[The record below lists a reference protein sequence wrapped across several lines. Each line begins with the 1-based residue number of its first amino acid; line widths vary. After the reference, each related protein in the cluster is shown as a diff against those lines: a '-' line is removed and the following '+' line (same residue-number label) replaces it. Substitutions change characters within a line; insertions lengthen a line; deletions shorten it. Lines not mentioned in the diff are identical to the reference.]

1 MRDSIV
7 TVPPI
12 SRIPKSAR
20 MSQTRSQNE
29 PEPADSPP
37 RGFFTQLTQS
47 FGMRITAAGLTFAV
61 VPVCT
66 HTLGTK
72 GFGEYAIAMASMNI
86 LVVVAKLGFDTATL
100 RYVAQYRSQGEAGLL
115 RGFVSTSRRF
125 TLAAS
130 IVIAIGLAGV
140 TMLLQERLLQE
151 RMSEGV
157 FGSLLIAALMLP
169 VVAGIQLREVSL
181 LATGRVM
188 AGQAGGVL
196 MPLLLMGLIG
206 IVPAVTVRVL
216 SSASVMFL
224 NLCGAVITLGVLLAM
239 TRRPIG
245 VSSGGATSGGA
256 SAESGPSE
264 ARVGEWLSVASPLL
278 MAQLLNLL
286 LNQSGTLMC
295 GSLIGT
301 EAAGIYAAVA
311 RVSSVLFLGLQAI
324 NTIAAPT
331 IAGLFHSGQ
340 PLELERYVR
349 RCSLA
354 SFAFAATFALVM
366 LAAGR
371 SVLGLL
377 GDEFVSGYVPMVVM
391 LGGLALASAA
401 GPVIQL
407 MLMTGRQWDCI
418 TVFGTMT
425 AISLL
430 SGYFLIPSYG
440 VLGAA
445 ITAAVARIGTSL
457 ALLVLAR
464 RRHGLWCIA
473 APLPAAPPPI
483 SAPQSAAA

>member
-1 MRDSIV
+1 
-7 TVPPI
+7 
-12 SRIPKSAR
+12 
-20 MSQTRSQNE
+20 MSQTTSQDE
-29 PEPADSPP
+29 PRGSDSPP
-37 RGFFTQLTQS
+37 HGFFAQLTRS
-47 FGMRITAAGLTFAV
+47 FGMRIASAGLTFAV

-72 GFGEYAIAMASMNI
+72 GFGEYAIAMAWMNI
-86 LVVVAKLGFDTATL
+86 LVVVAKMGFDTATL

-115 RGFVSTSRRF
+115 RGFVRTSRLF

-130 IVIAIGLAGV
+130 IVIGLGFAGV
-140 TMLLQERLLQE
+140 TILLQE
-151 RMSEGV
+151 RMSEGAYW
-157 FGSLLIAALMLP
+157 SLLLAALMLP
-169 VVAGIQLREVSL
+169 VVAALQLREMSL

-188 AGQAGGVL
+188 AGQTGGVL

-206 IVPAVTVRVL
+206 TVLAVTGKTL

-224 NLCGAVITLGVLLAM
+224 NVCGSLITLGVLLAM
-239 TRRPIG
+239 TRRPMG
-245 VSSGGATSGGA
+245 VSSGGTISGAA
-256 SAESGPSE
+256 SKSWPSE
-264 ARVGEWLSVASPLL
+264 VRMGEWLLVASPLL
-278 MAQLLNLL
+278 MVQLLNLL

-340 PLELERYVR
+340 MRELERYVR

-354 SFAFAATFALVM
+354 SFAFAGTFAVVM

-401 GPVIQL
+401 GPVIPL

-418 TVFGTMT
+418 AVFGTMT
-425 AISLL
+425 AFSLIG
-430 SGYFLIPSYG
+430 GYFLIPAYG

-445 ITAAVARIGTSL
+445 MTAAAARIGTSL
-457 ALLVLAR
+457 ALMLFAR

-473 APLPAAPPPI
+473 APLPAAPLPAAAHPPI
-483 SAPQSAAA
+483 TPQRTAA